1 MAPARVL
8 LARSG
13 TLSFSGPNSCLQAQE
28 PPGRRWAAQEA
39 SLYLTEF
46 SGSRVPSG
54 PAGFPPGLPG
64 TPVATFFLR
73 ASRPQ
78 ALESDFPKPL
88 ICSALSASR
97 VTRAAR
103 G

>member
-13 TLSFSGPNSCLQAQE
+13 TLSSSGPNSCLRAQE
-28 PPGRRWAAQEA
+28 PAGRQWAAQEA
-39 SLYLTEF
+39 SLYLNEL
-46 SGSRVPSG
+46 SGSCVPEG

-88 ICSALSASR
+88 ICSALCDSR